1 MRHFV
6 LNRKTALVIQA
17 FLFWFAASS
26 DGLSGYQ
33 TSDKKLLLVLKCPHT
48 KRNMSPI
55 KLVQGTNF
63 YMNLK
68 NGKAVLKKIH
78 SSGYYLQMQL
88 AIGLSGFHKCG
99 YVSYTFKALIIVGNK
114 FGVSYFGSLIQKLN
128 SIYKKIILPFIIDFL
143 LFWSSKNLIF
153 S

>member
-1 MRHFV
+1 
-6 LNRKTALVIQA
+6 
-17 FLFWFAASS
+17 
-26 DGLSGYQ
+26 
-33 TSDKKLLLVLKCPHT
+33 
-48 KRNMSPI
+48 
-55 KLVQGTNF
+55 
-63 YMNLK
+63 MNLK

-88 AIGLSGFHKCG
+88 AMGLSGFHKCG
-99 YVSYTFKALIIVGNK
+99 YVSYTFKALIIVSNN